1 MVQSPSTETG
11 RHTVGSD
18 SRPAYCARAMP
29 VRCPMAS
36 SGLVVIDVTDDRLPG
51 LVASCSRTLVKMHTD
66 AGAGHLGGNLS
77 CLPGLL
83 AIVDRL
89 GPNDQLILSKG
100 HSAGALYVALA
111 SKGLI
116 PPEQLSTFYQDGT
129 KLPGHPPVNAFDAIP
144 FATGSLG
151 HGLSLAAGLA
161 LGNKLRGS
169 GDKVFCLTSDGEW
182 QEGST
187 WEALIFASHHCLQN
201 LTVLVDHNG
210 WQALGRTSD
219 VASMSP
225 LWERVKGF
233 PIDTSVIDGDDIEA
247 IAAELERHTERLR
260 IIFLETTK
268 GRGVASIADTLRSH
282 YVVLSDDELKTA
294 LADLGAGE

>member
-1 MVQSPSTETG
+1 MLTRDGGAPTCVRVALVHPTA
-11 RHTVGSD
+11 
-18 SRPAYCARAMP
+18 RPRLA
-29 VRCPMAS
+29 
-36 SGLVVIDVTDDRLPG
+36 VIDLVSTRLQDL
-51 LVASCSRTLVKMHTD
+51 LVSSSRTLVTMHAD
-66 AGAGHLGGNLS
+66 AATGHLGGNLS

-89 GPNDQLILSKG
+89 EPNDRLVLSKG

-116 PPEQLSTFYQDGT
+116 PPEQLATFYHDGT
-129 KLPGHPPVNAFDAIP
+129 MLPGHPPVNAFDAIP

-161 LGNKLRGS
+161 LANKLRGTEN
-169 GDKVFCLTSDGEW
+169 KVFCLTSDGEW

-187 WEALIFASHHCLQN
+187 WEALIFASHHELRN
-201 LTVLVDHNG
+201 LVILVDHNG
-210 WQALGRTSD
+210 WQALGRTSE

-225 LWERVKGF
+225 LWERVRGF
-233 PIDTSVIDGDDIEA
+233 PIDTSVIDGDDIETVA
-247 IAAELERHTERLR
+247 TELDRPTQRLR

-268 GRGVASIADTLRSH
+268 GRGIASIADTLLSH
-282 YVVLSDDELKTA
+282 YFVVKDGDLEMALEELGTQ
-294 LADLGAGE
+294 E